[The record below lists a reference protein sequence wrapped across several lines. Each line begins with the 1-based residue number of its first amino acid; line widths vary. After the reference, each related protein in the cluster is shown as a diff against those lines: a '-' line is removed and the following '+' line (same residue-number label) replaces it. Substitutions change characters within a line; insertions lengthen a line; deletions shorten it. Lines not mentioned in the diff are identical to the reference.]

1 MRLLHIC
8 RRKTRHFKAEA
19 ASRRVDLGPE
29 TEKTMSQKLGTYLQK
44 SAPLIAAEMKIRR
57 GCTDDLE
64 INLFIVDHVCMSEG
78 GGKGRMCFCEE
89 NECNSSFN
97 KFQHA
102 SPTLP
107 PIMCFLISILLQW
120 ISRPNKI
127 ITKSAFPNPRKAQ
140 NLEKLEALRIYREI
154 LKRFNNNFAILDVF
168 ECSYYKAWTIYHG
181 YEVTQSA

>member
-1 MRLLHIC
+1 MDFLQIANFLVRDLFFVHPLYAPLVKRAILK
-8 RRKTRHFKAEA
+8 RKRV
-19 ASRRVDLGPE
+19 ASILGRKLCPI
-29 TEKTMSQKLGTYLQK
+29 QKLGTYLQK

-89 NECNSSFN
+89 NECNSSLN

-107 PIMCFLISILLQW
+107 PIMCFLISILLQ
-120 ISRPNKI
+120 
-127 ITKSAFPNPRKAQ
+127 
-140 NLEKLEALRIYREI
+140 
-154 LKRFNNNFAILDVF
+154 
-168 ECSYYKAWTIYHG
+168 
-181 YEVTQSA
+181 